1 MSRLRMVAVIA
12 LGVLS
17 LSQMAFGLARA
28 EDARRAAA
36 ATAAAPYPKVFCAKD
51 GYEAYAMNFT
61 LIATDSRGEQTT
73 VTLTPEVYKRI
84 EGPYNRRNV
93 YGAVLAFAPLLEP
106 ALRDEVVDYAFR
118 RDGGLRREL
127 GLPDDL
133 RKLVIR
139 IEPKPG
145 VAAESHEY
153 TYQWDTNP

>member
-1 MSRLRMVAVIA
+1 MNRLRLVAVIA
-12 LGVLS
+12 LGLLS
-17 LSQMAFGLARA
+17 LSQILFGMAGA
-28 EDARRAAA
+28 EVPRRAAA

-61 LIATDSRGEQTT
+61 LHATDSQGREMTL
-73 VTLTPEVYKRI
+73 VLTPEVYKRI

-106 ALRDEVVDYAFR
+106 QLRDEVVDYAFR

-145 VAAESHEY
+145 VQAESHEY
-153 TYQWDTNP
+153 TYHWDSNP